1 MILRCIDN
9 NLCSSLTLNKEYYVI
24 EETSDYYVV
33 IDDLKN
39 ETTCRKSRFV
49 IVEDNDL
56 LKNTQEVLVASVD
69 DIAMKIVEIEQNRDI
84 QKKLA
89 EKNMQF
95 IKMYDNSIVYEQI
108 SEIYKKELVR

>member
-33 IDDLKN
+33 IDDLQN

-49 IVEDNDL
+49 VVEDNDL
-56 LKNTQEVLVASVD
+56 SKKCKATINELSFQLENGFKDIKNFSIRKNSKGE
-69 DIAMKIVEIEQNRDI
+69 IKEIIV
-84 QKKLA
+84 KFK
-89 EKNMQF
+89 
-95 IKMYDNSIVYEQI
+95 YE
-108 SEIYKKELVR
+108 